1 MPEEREDQ
9 ELPCLHCMMVDLI
22 ENFFADYPATPGASD
37 KVNTDEADEIIVA
50 IAKTVAELN
59 SRQVGV
65 IGQQLIEQLM
75 REIMK
80 HDGELRREDAMGAI
94 GSHGRH

>member
-1 MPEEREDQ
+1 
-9 ELPCLHCMMVDLI
+9 LLI
-22 ENFFADYPATPGASD
+22 ILQ
-37 KVNTDEADEIIVA
+37 IIVA